1 MNIKS
6 VPFLL
11 ILLILGST
19 VAEKKILHKVEKE
32 HYFSSAE
39 SKDTF
44 QILLTGDSIID
55 GEVVFRILSTAG
67 DTIFTE
73 SFPSKYLIGYDS
85 IEDDSTQKKEE
96 YILQRMNEF
105 FDEENFSQP
114 AIGENESCDADY
126 SDCKIWD
133 ILKKDQTAIGFY
145 YLVGEE
151 RGCNIAYSKI
161 LKKVVTYFYCC

>member
-1 MNIKS
+1 MTMKTIL
-6 VPFLL
+6 FLL
-11 ILLILGST
+11 VLLILGNS
-19 VAEKKILHKVEKE
+19 VGEKKILHKVEKE

-73 SFPSKYLIGYDS
+73 SFPSNYLIGYES
-85 IEDDSTQKKEE
+85 IEEDTAEKKEE
-96 YILQRMNEF
+96 YILQRMSGF
-105 FDEENFSQP
+105 FDEKNFSQP

-133 ILKKDQTAIGFY
+133 VIRKDRTAIGFH

-151 RGCNIAYSKI
+151 KGCKIAYSKI
-161 LKKVVTYFYCC
+161 LKRVVTYFCCC